1 MFPTSDD
8 FTALWD
14 FHWVRIASPSPGNW
28 LTVRSWMLMKFSSFD
43 ENWSL
48 VIWRFLR
55 WILLK
60 NVAIYHCRW
69 RLGMLDLTQNWFEIV
84 FQAFDFSSQKNRLVM
99 IEWICQFHNLMTW
112 PHLLVEVI
120 SWVLVSV
127 LYGGLRTCSVVSPF
141 ETSFSKSPCR
151 RGLLGLLLFTPLWQ
165 SFA

>member
-1 MFPTSDD
+1 MN

-14 FHWVRIASPSPGNW
+14 FHWIRIASPSPGNW
-28 LTVRSWMLMKFSSFD
+28 LTVRSWMLMKFFSFD

-48 VIWRFLR
+48 VIWRFCVEFIFIVFMHR
-55 WILLK
+55 SR
-60 NVAIYHCRW
+60 RW
-69 RLGMLDLTQNWFEIV
+69 RPLFELVRNRI
-84 FQAFDFSSQKNRLVM
+84 SSIWLLFPEESFGYDWMKFVS
-99 IEWICQFHNLMTW
+99 FHNLMTW